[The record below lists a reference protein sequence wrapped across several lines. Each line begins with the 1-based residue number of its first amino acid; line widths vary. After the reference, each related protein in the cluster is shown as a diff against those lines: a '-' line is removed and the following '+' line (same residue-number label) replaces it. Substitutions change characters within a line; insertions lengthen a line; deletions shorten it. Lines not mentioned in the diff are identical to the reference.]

1 MAEHSLI
8 LSNRRNMEISGVNNV
23 NTFDEEEIIL
33 ETSMGHLII
42 LGQELHISMLNLDE
56 GKVNIEGN
64 VISIE
69 YKAQGTDIKAKGKN
83 ILSRLLK

>member
-33 ETSMGHLII
+33 ETSMGCLII